1 MGQTFPKFQQFCI
14 PSINPSNSISHEPKQ
29 ILSKDY
35 FEGLPL
41 NDLNVCLNCIT
52 WGKDLLKHLISIR
65 DRVLFLEWKVDLT
78 FLRRFGGTEF
88 QAFLPQLTR
97 PSCCGCWW
105 RSLQRPFKGL
115 FALRK
120 FRCSHFQ
127 IKTYPLMLR
136 DFLGVVSTGNPGK
149 YTYIIIACADTHW
162 RISLQLQII

>member
-65 DRVLFLEWKVDLT
+65 DRVLFLEWKVLIMLIWHSLEDLVGRSFRLFFHNWLARVVVVADEDLCSDLLKVCLRWENSDVHT
-78 FLRRFGGTEF
+78 FKLK
-88 QAFLPQLTR
+88 LTR
-97 PSCCGCWW
+97 W
-105 RSLQRPFKGL
+105 
-115 FALRK
+115 
-120 FRCSHFQ
+120 CSVIF
-127 IKTYPLMLR
+127 
-136 DFLGVVSTGNPGK
+136 
-149 YTYIIIACADTHW
+149 
-162 RISLQLQII
+162 